1 MTRIEEKLRQ
11 LRAKGE
17 KAFITYL
24 TAGYPDLE
32 TTRALILEL
41 EERGVDVI
49 ELGIPFSDPLA
60 DGPVIQKSSQWA
72 LKGGISSMRVLELVR
87 EVRQKTEI
95 PLALMGYYNP
105 IFKFGEGKFVDASSD
120 AGADGLIVVDL
131 PPEEADQLKAEAEKN
146 RVDLIFL
153 LTPVSP
159 EERIKLVSER
169 SSGFIYCVSYTGVT
183 GGGKKEE
190 KALASLIRKV
200 RTLTTTPVEIG
211 FGISSSQDARRAST
225 IADGIIIGSAIIK
238 EMEAHISS
246 HRLVGRVGEM
256 VQKLLGAT
264 KRLGEECER

>member
-1 MTRIEEKLRQ
+1 MSRIEEKLYQ
-11 LRAKGE
+11 LRAKEE

-41 EERGVDVI
+41 EARGVDVV

-60 DGPVIQKSSQWA
+60 DGPIIQKSSQWA
-72 LKGGISSMRVLELVR
+72 LNGGISAMRVLELVR

-95 PLALMGYYNP
+95 PLVLMSYYNP
-105 IFKFGEGKFVDASSD
+105 IFKFGEAKFVDASWD

-131 PPEEADQLKAEAEKN
+131 PPEEAGQLKAEAERN
-146 RVDLIFL
+146 RVNLIFL
-153 LTPVSP
+153 LTPVSS
-159 EERIKLVSER
+159 EERIKLVCEW

-183 GGGKKEE
+183 GAGKKEG

-225 IADGIIIGSAIIK
+225 MADGVIVGSAIIK

-246 HRLVGRVGEM
+246 RSLVGRVGQM
-256 VQKLLGAT
+256 VEKLVGAT
-264 KRLGEECER
+264 KR

>member
-1 MTRIEEKLRQ
+1 MSRIEEKLYQ
-11 LRAKGE
+11 LRAEEE

-41 EERGVDVI
+41 EARGVDVV

-60 DGPVIQKSSQWA
+60 DGPIIQKSSQWA
-72 LKGGISSMRVLELVR
+72 LNGGISAMRVLELVR

-95 PLALMGYYNP
+95 PLVLMSYYNP
-105 IFKFGEGKFVDASSD
+105 IFKFGEAKFVDASSD

-131 PPEEADQLKAEAEKN
+131 PPEEAGQLKAEAERN
-146 RVDLIFL
+146 RVNLIFL
-153 LTPVSP
+153 LTPVSS
-159 EERIKLVSER
+159 EERIKLVCEW

-183 GGGKKEE
+183 GGGKKEG
-190 KALASLIRKV
+190 KALASLISKV
-200 RTLTTTPVEIG
+200 RTFTTTPVEIG

-225 IADGIIIGSAIIK
+225 MADGVIVGSAIIK

-246 HRLVGRVGEM
+246 HSLVGRVGEM
-256 VQKLLGAT
+256 VEKLVGAT
-264 KRLGEECER
+264 KR